1 MFSQNSIVRNVDWGN
16 GVFTYKGRTYEIK
29 EDLEAEPGRFRA
41 RSFIPENLTITEVG
55 TPGGCGP
62 CKGQVASAVFRGDYE
77 VRNRETT
84 L

>member
-16 GVFTYKGRTYEIK
+16 GVFTYQGRTYEIK
-29 EDLEAEPGRFRA
+29 EDLDAEPGRFRA

-55 TPGGCGP
+55 TSEGCGP
-62 CKGQVASAVFRGDYE
+62 CQGKVASAAFRGDYE